1 MEYGAALEM
10 QRDLVAR
17 RIAGEIP
24 DTLLF
29 VVHPHVFTL
38 GKVARREHLLPE
50 AEEVEVVETDR
61 GGDVTYHGPG
71 QMVVYP
77 VIDLTNLRQ
86 DVKWYLERLEE
97 VLILTVER
105 WGIRATRVEGM
116 TGAWVE
122 GNKIGAIGVRVQRWV
137 TSHGFALNVSTD
149 LSYFDRIII
158 GFQAKPYPEIWWN
171 AWMRRFQIMDQ
182 LNLQTED
189 IPVRFR
195 RLRQISPGV
204 GGERFKREMKRLANK
219 QAPKMGP
226 GGNRP

>member
-38 GKVARREHLLPE
+38 GRVARREHLLPE

-77 VIDLTNLRQ
+77 VIDLTHHRQ

-149 LSYFDRIII
+149 LSYFDRIIPC
-158 GFQAKPYPEIWWN
+158 GLEGQGVTSMARE
-171 AWMRRFQIMDQ
+171 AGRDVSLDDVR
-182 LNLQTED
+182 
-189 IPVRFR
+189 PVVVETF
-195 RLRQISPGV
+195 GTV
-204 GGERFKREMKRLANK
+204 FGREMKRELADCV
-219 QAPKMGP
+219 
-226 GGNRP
+226 